1 MFISMLA
8 ETNRAPFDLAEA
20 EAELVAG
27 YNVEYSA
34 FTFAAFF
41 LGEYSNILFMSSIFV
56 CFFLGGGDFM
66 GDIFIFSSIAPLL
79 QNIFFSLKVII
90 LVALFIFVRA
100 NLPRF
105 RFDQLMFIG

>member
-1 MFISMLA
+1 M
-8 ETNRAPFDLAEA
+8 
-20 EAELVAG
+20 AG

-41 LGEYSNILFMSSIFV
+41 LGEYSNILIMSTLFV
-56 CFFLGGGDFM
+56 CFFFGGGDFLM
-66 GDIFIFSSIAPLL
+66 FSFLKIHFNCNSFFVTVLYDFFLGFKIVVIAFLFVFI
-79 QNIFFSLKVII
+79 
-90 LVALFIFVRA
+90 RA